1 MSQQAHAA
9 SGKVRLAHHFDDLQQ
24 QHESAQLGMWAF
36 MLTEILFFGGLFL
49 CYIVYRNLYPEAWQ
63 LASHQLN
70 VLMGGINT
78 AVLICSSLTMA
89 LAIRTAQTGGGRI
102 PQIAWLSLTLV
113 FGMTFLVIKYFEY
126 AEKFKHGL
134 IPGPSFI
141 TPGGHAAEV
150 FGSEVRHARIFF
162 SLYFMMTGL
171 HAFHMIVG
179 IGLMLWMMRCSWKG
193 YFTPKN
199 YDGLEMFGLYWH
211 FVDVVWIFLFPLL
224 YLLGAHAAGG
234 GGHH

>member
-1 MSQQAHAA
+1 M
-9 SGKVRLAHHFDDLQQ
+9 
-24 QHESAQLGMWAF
+24 
-36 MLTEILFFGGLFL
+36 
-49 CYIVYRNLYPEAWQ
+49 
-63 LASHQLN
+63 
-70 VLMGGINT
+70 
-78 AVLICSSLTMA
+78 
-89 LAIRTAQTGGGRI
+89 
-102 PQIAWLSLTLV
+102 
-113 FGMTFLVIKYFEY
+113 IKYFEY

-141 TPGGHAAEV
+141 DPSGHAAAV
-150 FGSEVRHARIFF
+150 FGGEVRHARIFF

-179 IGLMLWMMRCSWKG
+179 IGLMFWMMRCSWKG
-193 YFTPKN
+193 YFTPTN

-234 GGHH
+234 GGHA

>member
-9 SGKVRLAHHFDDLQQ
+9 PAGVRLAHHFDDLQQ

-36 MLTEILFFGGLFL
+36 MLTEIMFFGGLFL
-49 CYIVYRNLYPEAWQ
+49 AYIIYRNLYPEAWQ

-70 VLMGGINT
+70 VLMGGVNT

-102 PQIAWLSLTLV
+102 PQIAVADADAALRRDLPRHQVLRV
-113 FGMTFLVIKYFEY
+113 RREVR
-126 AEKFKHGL
+126 ARPD
-134 IPGPSFI
+134 PGPDFI
-141 TPGGHAAEV
+141 ISGHNPEI
-150 FGSEVRHARIFF
+150 FGAEVRHARIFF

-193 YFTPKN
+193 YFTPSN

-224 YLLGAHAAGG
+224 YLLGAHATGG

>member
-1 MSQQAHAA
+1 M
-9 SGKVRLAHHFDDLQQ
+9 
-24 QHESAQLGMWAF
+24 
-36 MLTEILFFGGLFL
+36 FFGGLFL
-49 CYIVYRNLYPEAWQ
+49 CYIIYRNLYPHAWE

-102 PQIAWLSLTLV
+102 PQLIWLSLTLV
-113 FGMTFLVIKYFEY
+113 FGAAFLVIKYFEY
-126 AEKFKHGL
+126 VEKFKHGL
-134 IPGPSFI
+134 IPGPSFL
-141 TPGGHAAEV
+141 TSGHNPEI
-150 FGSEVRHARIFF
+150 FGEEVRHARIFF
-162 SLYFMMTGL
+162 SLYFIMTGL

-179 IGLMLWMMRCSWKG
+179 IGVMLWMMRCSWKG
-193 YFTPKN
+193 YFTPSN

-211 FVDVVWIFLFPLL
+211 FVDVIWIFLFPLL

-234 GGHH
+234 GHH

>member
-9 SGKVRLAHHFDDLQQ
+9 TGKIRLAHHFDDLQQ

-36 MLTEILFFGGLFL
+36 MLTEIMFFGGLFL
-49 CYIVYRNLYPEAWQ
+49 AYVIYRNLYPHAWE
-63 LASHQLN
+63 LSSHHLN

-102 PQIAWLSLTLV
+102 PQIAWLALTLV
-113 FGMTFLVIKYFEY
+113 FGTTFLVIKYFEY
-126 AEKFKHGL
+126 KEKWDLGL
-134 IPGPSFI
+134 LPGPGFI
-141 TPGGHAAEV
+141 TSPEAVES
-150 FGSEVRHARIFF
+150 FGAEVRHARIFF

-179 IGLMLWMMRCSWKG
+179 IGLMFWMMRCSWKG
-193 YFTPKN
+193 YFTPSN

-234 GGHH
+234 HH